1 VVAYLW
7 LAIIGHE
14 AGEEVVRALQKV
26 LGPRVLSAGLAASA
40 ALAALWVFLRLRRPL
55 RGDGTAA
62 VAARRTFAA
71 FVAGFL
77 VLCHVFLVAIPT
89 EAAHF
94 VQYALP
100 VLPLF
105 FVTRRLGATIVT
117 LALAGVVDEGWQYW
131 VLHPHWGVSLDFN
144 DIVMNVA
151 GASLG
156 ALVVLCAVPV
166 SWRAGDLSERIRRLD
181 SPIFR
186 LFLGTAVAVAAARL
200 AGFLSFEPGDAH
212 ARASA
217 LVLGRSAP
225 EPAFWTLA
233 SWSQKRFH
241 TLAPGAGLL
250 LTGALVG
257 ALGLLDGFVTAG
269 SGAPE
274 APPRNARPCP

>member
-14 AGEEVVRALQKV
+14 AGEEIVRAIQKL
-26 LGPRVLSAGLAASA
+26 LGPHVLSAGLAASA
-40 ALAALWVFLRLRRPL
+40 AVVALWAASRLHGPL
-55 RGDGTAA
+55 PGDGRASVT
-62 VAARRTFAA
+62 VRRGFAFFA
-71 FVAGFL
+71 AGFL

-100 VLPLF
+100 VFPLF
-105 FVTRRLGATIVT
+105 ALTRRLGATIVT
-117 LALAGVVDEGWQYW
+117 LSLAGVVDEGWQYW

-166 SWRAGDLSERIRRLD
+166 AWREGSLAERLRRLD
-181 SPIFR
+181 SPILR
-186 LFLGTAVAVAAARL
+186 LFLGIAAALAAARL

-212 ARASA
+212 ARAGA

-225 EPAFWTLA
+225 ESAFWTLA
-233 SWSQKRFH
+233 PWSLKRFH
-241 TLAPGAGLL
+241 ALAPGPGLL
-250 LTGALVG
+250 LAGALVG
-257 ALGLLDGFVTAG
+257 ALGLLDSFVAAG
-269 SGAPE
+269 TPAPAGDE
-274 APPRNARPCP
+274 SR

>member
-1 VVAYLW
+1 
-7 LAIIGHE
+7 
-14 AGEEVVRALQKV
+14 
-26 LGPRVLSAGLAASA
+26 LGPHVLSAGLVASA
-40 ALAALWVFLRLRRPL
+40 VLSALWVFLRLRRPL
-55 RGDGTAA
+55 RGDGSAA
-62 VAARRTFAA
+62 VAVRRTFAA

-94 VQYALP
+94 LQYALP

-105 FVTRRLGATIVT
+105 LVTRRLGATIVT

-166 SWRAGDLSERIRRLD
+166 AWRAGGLAERVRRLD

-186 LFLGTAVAVAAARL
+186 LFLGFAVAVAMARL
-200 AGFLSFEPGDAH
+200 AGFLSFEPGDA
-212 ARASA
+212 RAGA
-217 LVLGRSAP
+217 VVLGRSAP

-233 SWSQKRFH
+233 TWSQKRFH

-250 LTGALVG
+250 LAGALVG
-257 ALGLLDGFVTAG
+257 ALGLLDSFVAAGF
-269 SGAPE
+269 GAPE
-274 APPRNARPCP
+274 APLRSGRP

>member
-14 AGEEVVRALQKV
+14 AGEEVVRALQRAV
-26 LGPRVLSAGLAASA
+26 GPRVLSAGLAASTVLV
-40 ALAALWVFLRLRRPL
+40 ALGVILRLRRPL
-55 RGDGTAA
+55 DGDGTAA
-62 VAARRTFAA
+62 VATRRAFAA

-105 FVTRRLGATIVT
+105 FLTRRLGSTIVT
-117 LALAGVVDEGWQYW
+117 LSLAGVVDEGWQYW

-144 DIVMNVA
+144 DITMNVA

-156 ALVVLCAVPV
+156 ALVVLCSVPV
-166 SWRAGDLSERIRRLD
+166 AWREGGLAERLRRID
-181 SPIFR
+181 SPILR
-186 LFLGTAVAVAAARL
+186 LFLAIVVAAAAARL
-200 AGFLSFEPGDAH
+200 SGFLSFEPGDAH
-212 ARASA
+212 ARAGA
-217 LVLGRSAP
+217 LVLGRSVP
-225 EPAFWTLA
+225 DPAFWTLA

-241 TLAPGAGLL
+241 ALAPGAGLL

-257 ALGLLDGFVTAG
+257 ALGLLDAFVAAG
-269 SGAPE
+269 PGAPG
-274 APPRNARPCP
+274 APARSARP